1 MGNLVSALILFGTVL
16 AVLVFGIAAAYG
28 TIFSILSVLAPDIS
42 QPAPV
47 RAVLATSQSLV
58 SGD

>member
-1 MGNLVSALILFGTVL
+1 MSALILFGTVL

>member
-16 AVLVFGIAAAYG
+16 AVLAFGITAAYA
-28 TIFSILSVLAPDIS
+28 TIFSVLSVLAPNNS
-42 QPAPV
+42 QPATV
-47 RAVLATSQSLV
+47 RTVLATSQSMV